1 MTNWTAKTSQN
12 VTTVR
17 FESMAAGDVTWVLLR
32 SDAHHDSPYCNRKL
46 ERQHLELAK
55 ERNAL
60 IFDAGDT
67 FDAMQ
72 GKFDPRRTM
81 EDVREEDRCAD
92 YYGSIVTHAAENYL
106 PFAKNWVMFGKG
118 NHETAVLDKANT
130 DLISNLVYRLNSES
144 GSNIVAGG
152 YGGWVRLMLKF
163 NSTKAKTYRM
173 KYHHGSGG
181 SAPVTRGAIQ
191 TNRQAVF
198 EPDADIVWNGHNHQ
212 GYTIP
217 IARERLS
224 RTGKV
229 STDIVWFIRTPGY
242 KDEWTNVDNSYG
254 VRMNSGPTPQGCAWL
269 KFYIQSDQLK
279 MSITSD
285 IE

>member
-1 MTNWTAKTSQN
+1 MPNWTADTKGN

-17 FESMAAGDVTWVLLR
+17 FDSISVGDDIWVLLR

-46 ERQHLELAK
+46 ERRHLELAK
-55 ERNAL
+55 QRNAL
-60 IFDAGDT
+60 ILDCGDT

-106 PFAKNWVMFGKG
+106 PYADQWVMFGKG

-130 DLISNLVYRLNSES
+130 DLISNLVYRMNSEADS
-144 GSNIVAGG
+144 HIVAGA
-152 YGGWVRLMLKF
+152 YAGWVRLMF
-163 NSTKAKTYRM
+163 HINNTRRATYRIR
-173 KYHHGSGG
+173 YHHGSGG
-181 SAPVTRGAIQ
+181 AAPVTRGTIQ
-191 TNRQAVF
+191 TNRQQVF
-198 EPDADIVWNGHNHQ
+198 LPDADVIWNGHNHQ
-212 GYTIP
+212 SYVLP
-217 IARERLS
+217 IKRERLS
-224 RTGKV
+224 RSGKV
-229 STDIVWFIRTPGY
+229 GFDNCWHVRTPGY
-242 KDEWTNVDNSYG
+242 KDEWAKGNGYAIEKNQ
-254 VRMNSGPTPQGCAWL
+254 GPTPLGCAWL
-269 KFYIQSDQLK
+269 RFSISENNLR